1 MDIVISGL
9 AIVILAPLFVMI
21 SLLIKF
27 FDPGPIIFKHS
38 RIGRAGQPFHC
49 LKFRSMCV
57 DADVRLKLL
66 LETDEQARAEWAR
79 DHKLKD
85 DPRISPIGRFLRKT
99 SIDELP
105 QLFNVLKGEMSIVG
119 PRPIVAAEVPR
130 YGHYFAIYCSV
141 RPGIT
146 GLWQVS
152 GRNDVSYRRRVAMD
166 TVYCRSANVFL
177 YIWIIGATVPSVL
190 MSRGSY

>member
-1 MDIVISGL
+1 MDIVISAF
-9 AIVILAPLFVMI
+9 AILILAPLFIVI
-21 SLLIKF
+21 SILILI
-27 FDPGPIIFKHS
+27 FDPGPIIFKHT
-38 RIGRAGQPFHC
+38 RIGRAGQSFRC

-57 DADVRLKLL
+57 DADVRLKKL
-66 LETDEQARAEWAR
+66 LESDEQARAEWAR

-105 QLFNVLKGEMSIVG
+105 QLFNVLRGEMSIVG

-130 YGHYFAIYCSV
+130 YGRYFSVYCSV

-166 TVYCRSANVFL
+166 TVYCRSADVSL
-177 YIWIIGATVPSVL
+177 YIWIVIATVPSVL